1 MSDKKLRNAIDS
13 LRGDMQEL
21 AEAFWAFRDNVST
34 QQAVAAAE
42 QQSASSKSAHTA
54 TVESLQDRAKETGGP
69 GYVSTYGVYE
79 TEGDRPLH
87 FHWSLEEQP
96 IQELL
101 EVSADSV
108 AQVLAA
114 LGNQQ
119 RLSIV
124 VMMLARPATATDVV
138 TALSLGTTGAAYH
151 HLNVLQA
158 AGLVEQ
164 QQRGIFTIVPTQAPV
179 ILTILGA
186 FSGSL
191 ATGIANP
198 DHVSAGEDDNADE
211 KDSSKEGRKKL
222 AA

>member
-1 MSDKKLRNAIDS
+1 MSDKKIRQSIDS

-21 AEAFWAFRDNVST
+21 AEAFWVLRDNVST
-34 QQAVAAAE
+34 QQAVTAAE
-42 QQSASSKSAHTA
+42 QQKHSANNRSAQTA
-54 TVESLQDRAKETGGP
+54 TVESLEERAKENGGP

-79 TEGDRPLH
+79 TEGDDVHH
-87 FHWSLEEQP
+87 FRWSLEEQP
-96 IQELL
+96 IQDLL
-101 EVSADSV
+101 DVSAESV

-119 RLSIV
+119 RLSILL
-124 VMMLARPATATDVV
+124 MMLARPATATDVV

-164 QQRGIFTIVPTQAPV
+164 KQRGVFTIVPGQAPV

-186 FSGSL
+186 FSGTM
-191 ATGIANP
+191 ATEISDPVA
-198 DHVSAGEDDNADE
+198 DASGEDDGA
-211 KDSSKEGRKKL
+211 KGSSKKSRKKDV
-222 AA
+222 